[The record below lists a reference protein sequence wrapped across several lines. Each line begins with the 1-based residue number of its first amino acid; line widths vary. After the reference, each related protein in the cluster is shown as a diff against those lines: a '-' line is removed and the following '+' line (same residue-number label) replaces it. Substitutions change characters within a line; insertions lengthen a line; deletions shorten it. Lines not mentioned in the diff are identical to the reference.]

1 MKRFL
6 LLIIACLISGFAA
19 ASDYAPLEK
28 FAVAEMAHPRLIL
41 RSGDFDAVR
50 RLVEQ
55 DSVAQRMHDQLV
67 KRADRIMSLPVSER
81 IQTGKRL
88 LTVSR
93 NVLERVTMWS
103 YMYYYTGKHDYVA
116 RAEREMLAVS
126 AFSDWNPSHF
136 LDVGEMTAA
145 LAIGLDWLYDELPE
159 SSRATIAQAIAEKGL
174 RAAELSKYWWYTGTN
189 NWNSV
194 CNAGLVMGAIA
205 IADRYPELAKAH
217 IAKSLK
223 SNHLAMSSYGP
234 DGVYPEGY
242 GYWDYGTWFQ
252 VLMIESLRSAFGDAD
267 GLEKYPGFLES
278 ARFMDYMQSF
288 DRRVYNFSDDGAAF
302 DVSNP
307 LLYWFAH
314 ETGDMSLVWN
324 ERIITSS
331 VKNMRLGSRRLLP
344 VAMLF
349 MSRCDVSKIAP
360 SENRCWSGQGEQ
372 PIFICRDKDFY
383 LAAKGGSPSL
393 PHAHMDGGSFVY
405 EWGGVRWAAELGSQN
420 YHSLEKDGVD
430 LWNMKQAS
438 QRWDVFRL
446 ALDSHNTLMVN
457 DKRLSVRGSAP
468 MTATYT
474 APNRS
479 GAQFDLSSL
488 YFDLERAVR
497 TVTVDAEGKLSVVDE
512 LKAGANDCRVRW
524 TICTPAVPKVVSR
537 TEIELQSGER
547 KVLLRVVSPKGE
559 VEPFV
564 LPNTPRHSYEVDNKG
579 SLRVGFYTNIPR
591 GKAQSLKVEILPIE

>member
-1 MKRFL
+1 MKRFA
-6 LLIIACLISGFAA
+6 LLIFACLIAGIV
-19 ASDYAPLEK
+19 YADD
-28 FAVAEMAHPRLIL
+28 FAVAKMAHPRLIL
-41 RSGDFDAVR
+41 RSGDFDTVQ
-50 RLVEQ
+50 RLIVQ
-55 DSVAQRMHDQLV
+55 DSVAQRMHNFIA
-67 KRADRIMSLPVSER
+67 KRADQLMGHKVSER
-81 IQTGKRL
+81 QMTGKRL
-88 LTVSR
+88 LGVSR

-103 YMYYYTGKHDYVA
+103 YMYHITGEQKYVE
-116 RAEREMLAVS
+116 RAEREMLAAAS
-126 AFSDWNPSHF
+126 FSDWNPSHF
-136 LDVGEMTAA
+136 LDVGEMCVA
-145 LAIGLDWLYDELPE
+145 LAIGLDWLYDVLPE
-159 SSRATIAQAIAEKGL
+159 SSRAAIAEAIAQKGL
-174 RAAELSKYWWYTGTN
+174 KAAELRRYWWYTGVN

-205 IADRYPELAKAH
+205 IADRYPELAQHH
-217 IAKSLK
+217 IAKSVK
-223 SNHLAMSSYGP
+223 SNHLAMPSYGP

-288 DRRVYNFSDDGAAF
+288 DRRVYNFSDDGAAY
-302 DVSNP
+302 DTSNP
-307 LLYWFAH
+307 LLYWFAA

-349 MSRCDVSKIAP
+349 MSRCDMSKVAP
-360 SENRCWSGQGEQ
+360 SKNRCWSGQGAQ
-372 PIFICRDKDFY
+372 PIFICRDKEFF
-383 LAAKGGSPSL
+383 LATKGGSPSL

-405 EWGGVRWAAELGSQN
+405 EWGGVRWALELGSQN
-420 YHSLEKDGVD
+420 YHSLEKEGVD

-446 ALDSHNTLMVN
+446 ALDSHNTIMVN
-457 DKRLSVRGSAP
+457 NKRLSVNESAP

-474 APNRS
+474 DPKRS

-497 TVTVDAEGKLSVVDE
+497 TLIVDDKGKLSITDE
-512 LKAGANDCRVRW
+512 MTAGAIDCRVRW
-524 TICTPAVPKVVSR
+524 TICTPATPKVVSR
-537 TEIELQSGER
+537 NEIELQSGDH
-547 KVLLRVVSPKGE
+547 KVLLRVVSPKGD

-579 SLRVGFYTNIPR
+579 TLRVGFYTNIPKN
-591 GKAQSLKVEILPIE
+591 KAKTLKVELVPIL

>member
-1 MKRFL
+1 MKRL
-6 LLIIACLISGFAA
+6 TLLIIACLISGFASA
-19 ASDYAPLEK
+19 ANYAPLEK
-28 FAVAEMAHPRLIL
+28 FAVVEMAHPRLIL

-50 RLVEQ
+50 RLIEQ
-55 DSVAQRMHDQLV
+55 DSVAQRMHAQIER
-67 KRADRIMSLPVSER
+67 RANQIMAQPVSER

-88 LTVSR
+88 LGVSR
-93 NVLERVTMWS
+93 NVLERITMWS
-103 YMYYYTGKHDYVA
+103 YMYYYTGEQKYVE

-136 LDVGEMTAA
+136 LDVGEMTTA

-174 RAAELSKYWWYTGTN
+174 RAAELSEYWWYTGTN

-217 IAKSLK
+217 IAKSIK
-223 SNHLAMSSYGP
+223 SNHLAMPSYGP
-234 DGVYPEGY
+234 DGIYPEGY

-252 VLMIESLRSAFGDAD
+252 VLMIESLRSAFGDSD
-267 GLEKYPGFLES
+267 GFEKYPGFLES

-288 DRRVYNFSDDGAAF
+288 DRRVYCFSDDGTSH
-302 DVSNP
+302 DISNP

-349 MSRCDVSKIAP
+349 MSRCDVSKITP
-360 SENRCWSGQGEQ
+360 SKNRCWSGQGEQ
-372 PIFICRDKDFY
+372 PIFICRDNDFY
-383 LAAKGGSPSL
+383 LGTKGGSPSL
-393 PHAHMDGGSFVY
+393 PHAHMDSGSFVY
-405 EWGGVRWAAELGSQN
+405 EWGGVRWATELGSQG
-420 YHSLEKDGVD
+420 YHSLEKVGVD

-446 ALDSHNTLMVN
+446 ALDSHNTIMVN
-457 DKRLSVRGSAP
+457 DKRLRVNGSAT

-474 APNRS
+474 DPDRS
-479 GAQFDLSSL
+479 GAQFDMSSL

-497 TVTVDAEGKLSVVDE
+497 TITVNGEGRLTVVDDM
-512 LKAGANDCRVRW
+512 KAGADDCRVRW
-524 TICTPAVPKVVSR
+524 TLCTPAVPKVVSR
-537 TEIELQSGER
+537 TEIELQSGDR

-564 LPNTPRHSYEVDNKG
+564 LPNTPRRSYDDDNKG
-579 SLRVGFYTNIPR
+579 TLRVGFYTNIPC
-591 GKAQSLKVEILPIE
+591 GKSQTLKVEIVPIK